1 MTRPLVPAL
10 RLAALLV
17 ILAAACLARVATAAN
32 DDAAVRPL
40 AREWFAFLERR
51 RPEAASQLGSA
62 RAATRLA
69 ILDDA
74 TLPADAAWIASFR
87 ARLARATP
95 VTTQGAQ
102 DRDALLAWCAAE
114 SAAVAP
120 GGGWWRDPGA
130 VVGVL
135 EDATLEASRATR
147 PGPCDRAQHTA
158 ARLWR
163 VPDVLRGAQVVLRR
177 PERTAA
183 ERAATRLDSLLV
195 RWRTD
200 LPSRFAG
207 CRESYRMA
215 SLVEADT
222 LALRAGADFLRWL
235 RVDVLPRAEAGEAPA
250 PPAPLPHLH
259 ARPR

>member
-1 MTRPLVPAL
+1 MKRPLAPAL
-10 RLAALLV
+10 RLATLVVLLAV
-17 ILAAACLARVATAAN
+17 ACFATAATAA

-51 RPEAASQLGSA
+51 RPEAASQLGSV

-74 TLPADAAWIASFR
+74 TLVADAAWIAAFR
-87 ARLARATP
+87 TRLAHAVP
-95 VTTQGAQ
+95 SNTQGAQ

-120 GGGWWRDPGA
+120 GGAWWRDPGA

-135 EDATLEASRATR
+135 EDATFEASRATR
-147 PGPCDRAQHTA
+147 PGACDRVQRTA
-158 ARLWR
+158 ARLWQ
-163 VPDVLRGAQVVLRR
+163 VPDVLRGAQVVLRA
-177 PERTAA
+177 PERAAA

-195 RWRTD
+195 RWRVE
-200 LPSRFAG
+200 LPPRFAA

-222 LALRAGADFLRWL
+222 LALRAGGDFLRWL
-235 RVDVLPRAEAGEAPA
+235 RVDAIPRAEAGAAPA

-259 ARPR
+259 ARLP

>member
-1 MTRPLVPAL
+1 MTRPLASVLPI
-10 RLAALLV
+10 AALVML
-17 ILAAACLARVATAAN
+17 LAVACFAPAVRAAD
-32 DDAAVRPL
+32 DDAVVRPL

-62 RAATRLA
+62 RAAMRLA
-69 ILDDA
+69 VLDDA
-74 TLPADAAWIASFR
+74 TLPADAAWIAAFR
-87 ARLARATP
+87 TRLARATP
-95 VTTQGAQ
+95 RTTQGTQ

-130 VVGVL
+130 VVGVI

-147 PGPCDRAQHTA
+147 PGACDRAQRTA
-158 ARLWR
+158 ARLWQ

-177 PERTAA
+177 PERAAA
-183 ERAATRLDSLLV
+183 EHAATRLDSLLV
-195 RWRTD
+195 RWRVE

-235 RVDVLPRAEAGEAPA
+235 RRDALPRAEAGEAPA
-250 PPAPLPHLH
+250 PPATLPRLH
-259 ARPR
+259 ARLR